1 MAQDK
6 ESPERIEAEPGLPSM
21 TDVQATLWGQVLN
34 LREGKT
40 TPANANAVSNA
51 IGKMFTGV
59 KIQMEYYKIT
69 GQTPHIP
76 FLISTQGERAA

>member
-1 MAQDK
+1 MPNVQ
-6 ESPERIEAEPGLPSM
+6 EI
-21 TDVQATLWGQVLN
+21 QATLWEQVQG

-59 KIQMEYYKIT
+59 KLQMEYYRLT
-69 GQTPHIP
+69 GATPDIP
-76 FLISTQGERAA
+76 FLLTTK

>member
-1 MAQDK
+1 MPTAGK
-6 ESPERIEAEPGLPSM
+6 TSSVPTELPNITEIQS
-21 TDVQATLWGQVLN
+21 TLWEQVQN

-59 KIQMEYYKIT
+59 KLQMEYYRLT
-69 GQTPHIP
+69 GATPVIP
-76 FLISTQGERAA
+76 FLLTKTE

>member
-1 MAQDK
+1 MPSTRTNGA
-6 ESPERIEAEPGLPSM
+6 STSLPN
-21 TDVQATLWGQVLN
+21 VQEIQATLWEQVQG

-59 KIQMEYYKIT
+59 KLQMEYYRLT
-69 GQTPHIP
+69 GATPTIP
-76 FLISTQGERAA
+76 FLVTKE

>member
-1 MAQDK
+1 MPSGKNAIA
-6 ESPERIEAEPGLPSM
+6 STALPN
-21 TDVQATLWGQVLN
+21 VQEIQSTLWEQVQS

-59 KIQMEYYKIT
+59 KLQMEYYRLT
-69 GQTPHIP
+69 GATPVIP
-76 FLISTQGERAA
+76 FLLTSE

>member
-1 MAQDK
+1 MPDTKPNGNA
-6 ESPERIEAEPGLPSM
+6 STLPDLPPIQTIQS
-21 TDVQATLWGQVLN
+21 TLWEQVQN

-59 KIQMEYYKIT
+59 KLQMEYYRLT
-69 GQTPHIP
+69 GATPVIP
-76 FLISTQGERAA
+76 FLISEAK

>member
-1 MAQDK
+1 MRDGKTDTVSTENAG
-6 ESPERIEAEPGLPSM
+6 ALPN
-21 TDVQATLWGQVLN
+21 VQEIQATLWEQVRN

-59 KIQMEYYKIT
+59 KIQMEYYRLT
-69 GQTPHIP
+69 GQTPYIP
-76 FLISTQGERAA
+76 FLLASTE

>member
-1 MAQDK
+1 M
-6 ESPERIEAEPGLPSM
+6 PGTKSDTPSTELPN
-21 TDVQATLWGQVLN
+21 VQEIQSTLWEQVKN

-59 KIQMEYYKIT
+59 KIQMEYYRLT

-76 FLISTQGERAA
+76 FLLTSSE

>member
-1 MAQDK
+1 M
-6 ESPERIEAEPGLPSM
+6 PGTSKSGDATTTVPNMS
-21 TDVQATLWGQVLN
+21 DIQATLWEQVQG

-59 KIQMEYYKIT
+59 KIELEFARMT
-69 GQTPHIP
+69 GATPRIP
-76 FLISTQGERAA
+76 FLLTATG

>member
-1 MAQDK
+1 MARTRTSGDPAQT
-6 ESPERIEAEPGLPSM
+6 PELPSI
-21 TDVQATLWGQVLN
+21 TEVQSTLWGQVLG

-59 KIQMEYYKIT
+59 KIQMEYYRLT

-76 FLISTQGERAA
+76 FLIAPSAADQV

>member
-1 MAQDK
+1 MSGSTKTNGTPTTMPNVQ
-6 ESPERIEAEPGLPSM
+6 EI
-21 TDVQATLWGQVLN
+21 QATLWEQVQG

-59 KIQMEYYKIT
+59 KLQMEYYRLT
-69 GQTPHIP
+69 GATPDIP
-76 FLISTQGERAA
+76 FLLTTK